1 MLKDGELKMK
11 MSASEYNALPTIRNL
26 RGRIRRMCN
35 KQRRL
40 WFLKNETTK
49 KAVGGRVT
57 IIYRDAREGNILKTR
72 RYKGRIRKG

>member
-1 MLKDGELKMK
+1 MK

-40 WFLKNETTK
+40 WLLKKRNK
-49 KAVGGRVT
+49 KAIGGRVT
-57 IIYRDAREGNILKTR
+57 IKFWDDKEGNILKTR
-72 RYKGRIRKG
+72 RYKGKIRKEGKL